1 LWRSQAFDVYQ
12 DHWYPFFPPLLGS
25 EFAAILA
32 EGRLTLNLEIHKCPG
47 WQAFIHFRM
56 GEYVFPELCC

>member
-1 LWRSQAFDVYQ
+1 VYQ